1 MQFPLRLVFV
11 GVVAVALLTSQ
22 TSLHADPGFG
32 LLKKRKVS
40 LQVRRPAAVRLANT
54 TIAFRSGAANAAYG
68 AVAKILEATLE
79 TELVSNERTLV
90 KRSPGDAEWTVS
102 LTVTGFSVPP
112 PQRRTQPV
120 KNSTALTFERW
131 TGSLRVAYQVV
142 DRGGRVHA
150 ADNVDASYDR
160 EFQTNAPTGG
170 LKIPFIG
177 GDGQTAPPSADEL
190 AQRLVKD
197 VVQKIAVN
205 LGNTVQPIEAQ
216 VAGGHDGLDR
226 AADFM
231 EQRLWARAIEEL
243 EKTPVFAKPKD
254 ESYRQYNL
262 GLAYEAM
269 SYEAKTYNEQRA
281 NLFKAQELYDSATE
295 MNRDQRYFV
304 EVVARL
310 KDSIARY
317 RTLDAMQRSDQKA
330 PQTAATP
337 AAPRPTDAGA
347 RPAEPATSSAT
358 RTTGLLPARRST
370 VAASP
375 APPAQAPKAA
385 AQQGKPL
392 TVQDVIEMHAAGVQ
406 HQQIVEVIRG
416 STVQFNLVDKDTVL
430 AIARS
435 KLPVELQNEMRK
447 KVGMAPLTA
456 PGSGKPPSR

>member
-1 MQFPLRLVFV
+1 MQSPFRLVFV
-11 GVVAVALLTSQ
+11 GLVSFALLTSQ
-22 TSLHADPGFG
+22 TSLLADPGFG

-54 TIAFRSGAANAAYG
+54 TVAFRSRAANAAYNP
-68 AVAKILEATLE
+68 VADNLEATLE

-90 KRSPGDAEWTVS
+90 KRPAGEAEWTVS

-112 PQRRTQPV
+112 PQRRMQPL
-120 KNSTALTFERW
+120 KNNAALAFDRW

-160 EFQTNAPTGG
+160 EFQANAPTGG
-170 LKIPFIG
+170 FKIPFIG
-177 GDGQTAPPSADEL
+177 GGNDEIAPPSTDDL
-190 AQRLVKD
+190 TQRLVKE
-197 VVQKIAVN
+197 VVQKIAVS

-216 VAGGHDGLDR
+216 VAGGHDSLDR

-243 EKTPVFAKPKD
+243 EKTPVLAKPKD

-281 NLFKAQELYDSATE
+281 NLFKAQEHYDSATE

-310 KDSIARY
+310 KESIARY

-330 PQTAATP
+330 PQSAAAPAVPRATEAGGRTAAP
-337 AAPRPTDAGA
+337 AAASRATDASA
-347 RPAEPATSSAT
+347 RTAA
-358 RTTGLLPARRST
+358 PARGAS
-370 VAASP
+370 AA
-375 APPAQAPKAA
+375 PAQSARKGA
-385 AQQGKPL
+385 L
-392 TVQDVIEMHAAGVQ
+392 TVKDVIEMHAAGVQ
-406 HQQIVEVIRG
+406 HQQIVEVIRS

-430 AIARS
+430 AIARA

-447 KVGMAPLTA
+447 KVGLSPLTV
-456 PGSGKPPSR
+456 PGTGKPSR